1 MKFVII
7 ILLLSMNFAQNIK
20 FYNKDNE
27 SFSDVKVNN
36 FTFTCRVGGM
46 DNKKE
51 TIILLHGFPETSRMW
66 NGLIKVFANEGYRI
80 IAPDQRG
87 YSQGARPSKVSDYTI
102 DKLSQDVID
111 IANQFNIDK
120 FHLVGHDWGSAVGW
134 YMSSKFSDRIITWT
148 ALSVPH
154 LDAFVY
160 SMRNDKEQIKK
171 SKYIK
176 FFNMS
181 LIPDIYFK
189 IFSYKFLKKI
199 WTKSSEIEIQY
210 YLDTFKQRKA
220 IKSALNW
227 YRANFKNDQSRIGDI
242 SIPTLIVY
250 GINDHAIDIKSVDN
264 SIQFLKGIHKIEKLN
279 SGHWLIQESFEEVS
293 NSILKHINK

>member
-1 MKFVII
+1 MKFGLII
-7 ILLLSMNFAQNIK
+7 ILLSINFSQNIN

-27 SFSDVKVNN
+27 SFSDVKVKN

-46 DNKKE
+46 ENNKE

-66 NGLIKVFANEGYRI
+66 NGLIKVLENEGYRI

-111 IANQFNIDK
+111 IANEFNIDK

-134 YMSSKFSDRIITWT
+134 YISSKFSDRIITWT

-154 LDAFVY
+154 LDAFGY
-160 SMRNDKEQIKK
+160 SMRNDKVQIKK
-171 SKYIK
+171 SEYIK
-176 FFNMS
+176 FFNMPI
-181 LIPDIYFK
+181 LPEIYFK
-189 IFSYKFLKKI
+189 IFSYKNLKNI
-199 WTKSSEIEIQY
+199 WRKSSESEIIS
-210 YLDTFKQRKA
+210 YLETFKQRKA
-220 IKSALNW
+220 LKSALNW
-227 YRANFKNDQSRIGDI
+227 YRANLKDDQSIIGDI
-242 SIPTLIVY
+242 SIPTLIIY
-250 GINDHAIDIKSVDN
+250 GMNDMAIDVKSVDN
-264 SIQFLKGIHKIEKLN
+264 SVQFLKGKYKIEKLN

-293 NSILKHINK
+293 KSIIKHIN